1 MPFQSLVEASLSAFA
16 RRVGRVISLNLP
28 VIRAELIRCDHN
40 QSAPVCPVTGLV
52 RIRPGTTLTPRTGAE
67 GSNDD
72 G

>member
-1 MPFQSLVEASLSAFA
+1 M
-16 RRVGRVISLNLP
+16 ISLNLP